1 MLPEKFLI
9 FSRPMQDNYVA
20 KKFSFFCIVASF
32 IFRTGIKVSNSS
44 RHWKNSKLSPKIK
57 SVELKQKLKI
67 KDISNF
73 ELRKKKRSEI
83 FSKKGLACLCDPFL
97 QNWAEGVALNRYN
110 IHFRFNPQIKFE
122 WFISGYICR
131 FVHIIAGQWCNY
143 RGW

>member
-1 MLPEKFLI
+1 MIMLPEKFLI

-44 RHWKNSKLSPKIK
+44 RQRKNSKLSPKIK

-73 ELRKKKRSEI
+73 ELRKKKRSAP
-83 FSKKGLACLCDPFL
+83 G
-97 QNWAEGVALNRYN
+97 
-110 IHFRFNPQIKFE
+110 
-122 WFISGYICR
+122 
-131 FVHIIAGQWCNY
+131 
-143 RGW
+143 